1 MFSEAGHLIQVQQGS
16 AHKKK
21 KYKQGSVFW
30 MDVYFLQQRHFF
42 KNIIFLKTHKV
53 RVEDTILHQL
63 FNFAVTFLR
72 RKAELVIVV
81 IG

>member
-1 MFSEAGHLIQVQQGS
+1 
-16 AHKKK
+16 
-21 KYKQGSVFW
+21 